1 MIDKIGAG
9 AGRRPPSFVCKL
21 TARQFTRHTANSV
34 LVFVSAI
41 QAPLL
46 TLKLSGAVFSF
57 LAASHPFEA
66 RLLLSHAL
74 RPFIKLFALPSRFH
88 LSDRRNL
95 SQRQLL
101 TRTSISTS
109 WIFGATFP
117 VSLQTSKHVNTV
129 QPCIFDCSS
138 SPHDSHRRKRLFT
151 APIRRSLLCT
161 SKHVCVSWT
170 LHEWTRFNTSPRTGS
185 RTPWNHR
192 QICSLRPMRSSPA

>member
-1 MIDKIGAG
+1 LIKSGLELEEDHLALFVNSL
-9 AGRRPPSFVCKL
+9 RVNSQDTLPTPSWCLFPPFKL
-21 TARQFTRHTANSV
+21 HYSRSNC
-34 LVFVSAI
+34 
-41 QAPLL
+41 
-46 TLKLSGAVFSF
+46 
-57 LAASHPFEA
+57 LALCSRSLQPPFEA